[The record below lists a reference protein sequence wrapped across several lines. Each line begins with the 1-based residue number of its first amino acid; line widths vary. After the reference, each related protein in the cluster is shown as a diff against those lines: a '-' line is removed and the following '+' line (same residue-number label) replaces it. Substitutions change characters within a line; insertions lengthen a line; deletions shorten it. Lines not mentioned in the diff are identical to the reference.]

1 MYDHM
6 LHRGKK
12 YFCRYFLLAFST
24 EEILKSRIKNCFK
37 INDKKN
43 YDT

>member
-6 LHRGKK
+6 LDRGKK
-12 YFCRYFLLAFST
+12 CFCRYFLVAFST

-37 INDKKN
+37 IKDKKN

>member
-6 LHRGKK
+6 LHCGKK

-37 INDKKN
+37 KKKKKN